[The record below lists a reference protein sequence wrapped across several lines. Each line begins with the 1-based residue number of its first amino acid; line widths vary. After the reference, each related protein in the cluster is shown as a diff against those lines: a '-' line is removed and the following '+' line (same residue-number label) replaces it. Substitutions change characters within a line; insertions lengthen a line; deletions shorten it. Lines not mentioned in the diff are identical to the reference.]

1 MASYQFINTQ
11 IKDGVW
17 QGDLTGAGQE
27 MPDLQVTHLGQVID
41 GLTFAHDAA
50 HDMWRVRLPLP
61 SSLIFDGVQ
70 TFLLHDNTGTTLCS
84 FSLIV
89 GEPLA
94 DDLRAEIAL
103 LRGELEVLKSA
114 LRRHCAES

>member
-1 MASYQFINTQ
+1 MASYQFINAQ

-27 MPDLQVTHLGQVID
+27 TPDLQVTHLGQVID
-41 GLTFAHDAA
+41 GLSVVHDAT
-50 HDMWRVRLPLP
+50 HDTWRVRLPLP
-61 SSLIFDGVQ
+61 SNLICDGVQ
-70 TFLLHDNTGTTLCS
+70 TFLLHDSTGATLTS

-94 DDLRAEIAL
+94 EDLHAEIAL

-114 LRRHCAES
+114 FRRHCAES